1 MNTGIEVRKSSNMIE
16 YSPEKIDLIK
26 RTVCKGATDDELQ
39 LFLHVAK
46 KSGLDVFSRQI
57 HAIKRYDSALAR
69 EVISFQTGID
79 GYRLIASRT
88 GLHAG
93 TEPAT
98 FIIDEKTGVPISATV
113 TVYKII
119 GGQKVSFSATA
130 RYSEYVALKKDKTP
144 NIFWLTKPFLMLEK
158 CAEALALR
166 KAFPAELS
174 GIYTNEEME
183 QADNHIEKP
192 VKEPEI
198 IMMTDDDKKS
208 ILLDIES
215 TESLSELEIA
225 FKQFKSLPRSSYDP
239 DFLNQV
245 VKLKNERKSQLS
257 ESDRTKFLTDLQGE

>member
-1 MNTGIEVRKSSNMIE
+1 MTTGIEARKSSNIIE

-39 LFLHVAK
+39 LFLYVAN

-57 HAIKRYDSALAR
+57 HAIKRYDSSAQR
-69 EVISFQTGID
+69 EVMSFQTGID

-98 FIIDEKTGVPISATV
+98 FVIDDNTGALISATV
-113 TVYKII
+113 TVYKIVA
-119 GGQKVSFSATA
+119 GQRVSFSATA

-158 CAEALALR
+158 CAESLALR

-183 QADNHIEKP
+183 QADNQSEREI
-192 VKEPEI
+192 KEPEI
-198 IMMTDDDKKS
+198 VMMTEADKKS

-215 TESLSELEIA
+215 TDSLSELEIA
-225 FKQFKSLPRSSYDP
+225 FKQFKSLPRASYDP
-239 DFLNQV
+239 DFLNRV
-245 VKLKNERKSQLS
+245 ITLKNERKAQLTQADIIRSQ
-257 ESDRTKFLTDLQGE
+257 GG